1 MLVTFRSVAIAVR
14 LALTICLT
22 LSWCYG
28 GGVIVFVTGIFSGAN
43 DSMAETR
50 ALSWLYAPSLLLLWP
65 VVTPP
70 RSPVAVG
77 HLT

>member
-50 ALSWLYAPSLLLLWP
+50 ALSWL
-65 VVTPP
+65 
-70 RSPVAVG
+70 
-77 HLT
+77 